1 MIKKMFPH
9 TSTVRTLAITLACIS
24 PSMGDIV
31 EDKAENKAATQA
43 EASTAEATAAEAA
56 ADAAAAT
63 AQGNGQTP
71 ARIANRIAATVN
83 GRPITSS
90 ELRARLAPFLR
101 ELMILHPR
109 QGTEFSKAL
118 LEAKNKVM
126 DELIERELVISEFES
141 QGFLMPEQQIDEEIN
156 NRVLNQFGGNRD
168 ELLKYLR
175 ATGQSFATYRESMRN
190 EMIVGAMRSS
200 RYEYHIPPTPDEIT
214 EEYNKTKR
222 DYRDV
227 SKDKV
232 RFSKI
237 FIPMKNLDEDVNV
250 SLQGNY
256 EEAVRIR
263 KMIDSG
269 EISFSEAAKNYSAD
283 MKASEGGKWPQITR
297 GELAPDF
304 AGIVFNAK
312 EGELIGPLFDPSGFT
327 IVKVESIKD
336 AAAPSLAD
344 PEVREKV
351 DAAAR
356 RRKSETNYRI
366 WVERL
371 KKDAIIRKHV

>member
-1 MIKKMFPH
+1 MFPH
-9 TSTVRTLAITLACIS
+9 TNSIRTLALTLACVT
-24 PSMGDIV
+24 PLM
-31 EDKAENKAATQA
+31 AETEEKKTENNAAQQA
-43 EASTAEATAAEAA
+43 
-56 ADAAAAT
+56 
-63 AQGNGQTP
+63 GQAP

-90 ELRARLAPFLR
+90 ELRSRLAPFLR

-118 LEAKNKVM
+118 VEAKNKVM
-126 DELIERELVISEFES
+126 EELIERELVISEFES

-156 NRVLNQFGGNRD
+156 NRILSQFGGNRD

-190 EMIVGAMRSS
+190 EMIVGSMRSS
-200 RYEYHIPPTPDEIT
+200 RYEYHIPPTPDEIRA
-214 EEYNKTKR
+214 EYNRTKR

-227 SKDKV
+227 TKDKV
-232 RFSKI
+232 QFSKI
-237 FIPMKNLDEDVNV
+237 FMPMRKLDEDVNV
-250 SLQGNY
+250 SLQANY
-256 EEAVRIR
+256 QEAIRIR
-263 KMIDSG
+263 KMIESG
-269 EISFSEAAKNYSAD
+269 EISFADAAKNYSSD

-312 EGELIGPLFDPSGFT
+312 KGELLGPLFDPSGFT
-327 IVKVESIKD
+327 IVEVESIKD
-336 AAAPSLAD
+336 APAPSLSK

-366 WVERL
+366 WVDRL
-371 KKDAIIRKHV
+371 KKDAIIRKHI

>member
-1 MIKKMFPH
+1 MYPH
-9 TSTVRTLAITLACIS
+9 TNTVRTLALSLACIS
-24 PSMGDIV
+24 PLMGDIV
-31 EDKAENKAATQA
+31 DETVDNQAAT
-43 EASTAEATAAEAA
+43 ETTAALESDSEAGA
-56 ADAAAAT
+56 GARA
-63 AQGNGQTP
+63 GSNGQTP

-90 ELRARLAPFLR
+90 ELRSRLAPFLR

-118 LEAKNKVM
+118 VEAKNKVM
-126 DELIERELVISEFES
+126 EELIERELVISEFES

-200 RYEYHIPPTPDEIT
+200 RYEYHVPPTPDEIQ

-232 RFSKI
+232 QFRKI
-237 FIPMKNLDEDVNV
+237 FMPMKNLDEDVNV
-250 SLQGNY
+250 SLQANY
-256 EEAVRIR
+256 EEAVRVR
-263 KMIDSG
+263 KMIESG
-269 EISFSEAAKNYSAD
+269 EITFFEAAKNYSSD
-283 MKASEGGKWPQITR
+283 MKASEGGKWPQISR

-312 EGELIGPLFDPSGFT
+312 VGDLVGPLFDPSGFT

-336 AAAPSLAD
+336 APAPSLAD

-366 WVERL
+366 WLERL
-371 KKDAIIRKHV
+371 RKDAIIRKHV